1 MIETLIVLFFIV
13 GISLL
18 IGNIGA
24 WLLDNPESGFN
35 KKALKRIRANFESEW
50 AAKLERENK

>member
-1 MIETLIVLFFIV
+1 MIETLIVLFFIM
-13 GISLL
+13 GICLL

-24 WLLDNPESGFN
+24 WLIDNPESGFN
-35 KKALKRIRANFESEW
+35 KKDLKRIRANFEHEW